1 MDRRDFVAAGLAPLF
16 VPRRAFGANDRIIYG
31 LIAYGL
37 IAYGLIATG
46 GRGRYLNRIFQKMG
60 AQIHYLREWAARC
73 RFTASTYRTPA
84 SLINCCSRRPFS
96 RAISIFGATSSGM

>member
-16 VPRRAFGANDRIIYG
+16 VPRRAFGANDRII
-31 LIAYGL
+31 
-37 IAYGLIATG
+37 YGLIATG

-96 RAISIFGATSSGM
+96 RAISIFGATSSGT